1 VEEIPL
7 TIARNA
13 GMNIMDVAIKLRT
26 LSSKDNS
33 TVNGG
38 RKPYWYGIDVFDR
51 KVRGMFSDA
60 IEPVLVKEQIM
71 KTAIEVT
78 NMLLRID
85 DVLISKPVMNTHTHA
100 DGTTHSHAGGNK
112 SHDHFD
118 KLGKQQRPMHH
129 YY

>member
-1 VEEIPL
+1 MLP
-7 TIARNA
+7 
-13 GMNIMDVAIKLRT
+13 
-26 LSSKDNS
+26 
-33 TVNGG
+33 
-38 RKPYWYGIDVFDR
+38 
-51 KVRGMFSDA
+51 DA
-60 IEPVLVKEQIM
+60 IEHILVKEQIM

-85 DVLISKPVMNTHTHA
+85 DVLISKPIMNTHTHA
-100 DGTTHSHAGGNK
+100 DGTTHSHTGGNK